1 VGVFTVYKAYSKYYR
16 NGNLKKQI
24 IKATFLVAM
33 LLLTTAL
40 GQKFSGILGLT
51 GVAMLYL
58 LLVVAVAYSQSF
70 FTACFTGLTSFL
82 LINYFFIS
90 PRFTFQVAHI
100 ESVASLVSFL
110 LVSLVITSLVKR
122 LRFQTGES
130 MAAYKRADFARRL
143 AEHLA
148 VADDINTIFQ
158 ESCNLLSTEFGTKI
172 LIGTLDG
179 ESKFVVNLDSDE
191 INLPEHNAM
200 KWVADNGKPIGPHT
214 GNWETSKFWIIPFN
228 RLPSKDPILIVSN
241 FSADSSLDKLN
252 TIKHSVDQVA
262 MAYQRLKNL
271 ERAKK
276 AELMAY
282 EEAIQNAL
290 LASIAH
296 DMRTPLTSILG
307 AATALGQKNVKLSEN
322 QNEHLTALIASQAQH
337 LATTTEN
344 ILSLIRLES
353 SPSNTIPMALE
364 SAEEIIGI
372 VLKLYKDRGDNLDFN
387 VTINEQDLLIYVN
400 ANLLIQA
407 LINLI
412 DNAKLSSRSSGTQ
425 NLIQIDVS
433 KIDNRIN
440 ISILDNGEGFSDDF
454 NITKIKKFSS
464 TRSKG
469 FGLGLPIVQA
479 IANTHHADLIISNRD
494 TCGACVTLSFAT
506 PVIDE
511 MHA

>member
-1 VGVFTVYKAYSKYYR
+1 L
-16 NGNLKKQI
+16 NKQI
-24 IKATFLVAM
+24 IQATLVAVM
-33 LLLTTAL
+33 LALTTAL

-51 GVAMLYL
+51 GVVMLYL

-70 FTACFTGLTSFL
+70 LTACITGLAAFF
-82 LINYFFIS
+82 LINYFFTS

-100 ESVASLVSFL
+100 ESIASLVSFL
-110 LVSLVITSLVKR
+110 LVSLVVTSLVKK
-122 LRFQTGES
+122 LKFQTGES

-148 VADDINTIFQ
+148 IADDMNTLFQ
-158 ESCNLLSTEFGTKI
+158 ESCHLLSMELGTKI
-172 LIGTLDG
+172 LIGSLDD
-179 ESKFVVNLDSDE
+179 ESKFVIHLESDE
-191 INLPEHNAM
+191 INLPEPNAM
-200 KWVADNGKPIGPHT
+200 RWVADNGKPIGPHT
-214 GNWETSKFWIIPFN
+214 GNWEVSKCWVIPFN
-228 RLPSKDPILIVSN
+228 RLPSKDPVLIVSN
-241 FSADSSLDKLN
+241 VSAASSLDTLN

-271 ERAKK
+271 ERAKR
-276 AELMAY
+276 AELIAY

-296 DMRTPLTSILG
+296 DMRTPLTSIVG
-307 AATALGQKNVKLSEN
+307 AATALGQKNVKLSES
-322 QNEHLTALIASQAQH
+322 QNAHLTALIASQAQH

-353 SPSNTIPMALE
+353 SASNTIPMALE
-364 SAEEIIGI
+364 SPEEIIGI
-372 VLKLYKDRGDNLDFN
+372 VLKLYKDRGDDLNFN
-387 VTINEQDLLIYVN
+387 VTINAQELLIYAN
-400 ANLLIQA
+400 AHLLIQA

-412 DNAKLSSRSSGTQ
+412 DNAKLSNLSSATQ
-425 NLIQIDVS
+425 NVIQIDVS

-440 ISILDNGEGFSDDF
+440 ISILDHGEGFSDDF

-479 IANTHHADLIISNRD
+479 IANAHHADLIISNRD
-494 TCGACVTLSFAT
+494 TCGARVTLSFAI
-506 PVIDE
+506 PVIDTT
-511 MHA
+511 HA

>member
-1 VGVFTVYKAYSKYYR
+1 
-16 NGNLKKQI
+16 LKIQI
-24 IKATFLVAM
+24 IQATFLVAT
-33 LLLTTAL
+33 LLLTTVL
-40 GQKFSGILGLT
+40 GQRFSGILGLT
-51 GVAMLYL
+51 GVVMLYL

-70 FTACFTGLTSFL
+70 LTACITGLAAFF
-82 LINYFFIS
+82 LINYFFTH

-100 ESVASLVSFL
+100 ESIASLVSFL
-110 LVSLVITSLVKR
+110 LVSLVITSLVKK
-122 LRFQTGES
+122 LKFQTGES
-130 MAAYKRADFARRL
+130 MAAYRHADFARRL

-148 VADDINTIFQ
+148 IANDMNTLFQ
-158 ESCNLLSTEFGTKI
+158 ESCHLLSIEFGSKI
-172 LIGTLDG
+172 LIGSLDD
-179 ESKFVVNLDSDE
+179 ESKFVINFDSDE

-214 GNWETSKFWIIPFN
+214 GNWEASKFWVIPFN
-228 RLPSKDPILIVSN
+228 RLPSQDPVLIVSN
-241 FSADSSLDKLN
+241 VTALSSLDTLN

-276 AELMAY
+276 AELIAY

-307 AATALGQKNVKLSEN
+307 AATALGQKNVKLSES
-322 QNEHLTALIASQAQH
+322 QNAHLTALIASQAQH

-353 SPSNTIPMALE
+353 SSSNTIPMTLE
-364 SAEEIIGI
+364 SPEEIIGI
-372 VLKLYKDRGDNLDFN
+372 LLKLYKDRGDNLDFN
-387 VTINEQDLLIYVN
+387 VTINEQELLINAN

-412 DNAKLSSRSSGTQ
+412 DNAKLSNLSSTTQ
-425 NLIQIDVS
+425 NVIQIDVS

-440 ISILDNGEGFSDDF
+440 ISILDHGEGFSDDF
-454 NITKIKKFSS
+454 NITNIKKFSS

-479 IANTHHADLIISNRD
+479 IANAHHADLIISNRA
-494 TCGACVTLSFAT
+494 TCGARVTLSFAI
-506 PVIDE
+506 PVIDTT
-511 MHA
+511 HA